1 MLVVAPASARG
12 VADLRQLG
20 WLHKGMRSAG
30 TAGRSRARLCACCW
44 TSLLLFWEDALF
56 TKLFKKLQ
64 LLTESSK

>member
-20 WLHKGMRSAG
+20 WLHKGMRRD
-30 TAGRSRARLCACCW
+30 GRAEPGQTVCACCW
-44 TSLLLFWEDALF
+44 TSLLLFWEDALC

>member
-20 WLHKGMRSAG
+20 WLHKGMRRDGRAKAG
-30 TAGRSRARLCACCW
+30 QTVRACCW

-64 LLTESSK
+64 LLTELSK